1 MADASIKEQIL
12 KLLPKIQRARALAVK
27 QTAQS
32 LSPLAASIAG
42 SFAAGGSGLASP
54 VDSSNLTNDFIASVR
69 SASKVSAGEALTLF
83 MKEQGLVYAIG
94 RDAARVHLTFAG
106 NTDAERLATFAKTK
120 LRMAHAVLVECA
132 GPNGPVFFIQET
144 ASDVAVAPVAGE
156 PLEVMGG
163 VVSGRKT
170 GLRVALLD
178 TRARKP
184 KNAFTAID
192 WTEYV
197 QGILP
202 PEDVSAPGYSVNAK
216 QPYGPAWGATRPP
229 GTPANLRLAGVATR
243 VTPLPLPADAYT
255 VTARVTYSPPPL
267 FQGRAH
273 DEYDNRPG
281 AREGNVGLADPG
293 PFGDQRGRGIDT
305 AGRPVGRARVDRY
318 GAFLWSAA
326 EWVEFSQGLSVSV
339 YNKDTF
345 ALEQIAL
352 SAPEPVTLTHAH
364 EVPPALE
371 QRAITAFSTLIT
383 YMAGTQV
390 EPVFQGILLDLYTR
404 SFSVFKRCLSALNTL
419 QPATD
424 EAGMKTGM
432 RKRNAQLYELLTQRG
447 LDLTADAGAD
457 VRGALARAG
466 AYSIPEW
473 RQAGE
478 TYLPAGGVEYG
489 GATASAPPNGSIVLS
504 EVESVPAQLAP
515 YVYKNAW
522 EGAHAFTGSQVGS
535 RKGVP
540 VGFVVLHWG
549 GETRE
554 IVIRNLGDA
563 KSTHYTVS
571 VTGEIHQHAYLSD
584 ATWHGGVQ
592 NAWSIGIDLCTPGFL
607 KKGDELKPRF
617 SAFTPVTVPLF
628 GSVSYARGPVDLY
641 ESTHMLL
648 ERLRA
653 LYPQIGVES
662 LGLVRDAASG
672 DNYVIVA
679 GGYYFDVQYIDTWYG
694 VTSHGMIAK
703 DDRDRPARVDD
714 LYMFIYHCLRRAG
727 NTSEQAYQNA
737 TRTIG
742 QRPLPANDSLPP
754 RIKLLTQ

>member
-1 MADASIKEQIL
+1 MADVSIKEQIK
-12 KLLPKIQRARALAVK
+12 KLLPKIERARALATK

-42 SFAAGGSGLASP
+42 SFATGASLFASP

-69 SASKVSAGEALTLF
+69 AASKVSAGEALTLF
-83 MKEQGLVYAIG
+83 MKEQGPVYAIG

-106 NTDAERLATFAKTK
+106 NTDAERLAAFAKAK
-120 LRMAHAVLVECA
+120 LRMAHAVLVECT
-132 GPNGPVFFIQET
+132 GPSGPVFFIQET
-144 ASDVAVAPVAGE
+144 ASDVTVAPAAGE

-184 KNAFTAID
+184 KNAFASID

-202 PEDVSAPGYSVNAK
+202 PEDVSALGYSVNAK

-255 VTARVTYSPPPL
+255 VAARVTYSPPVL

-273 DEYDNRPG
+273 DGYDNRPG
-281 AREGNVGLADPG
+281 SREGNVGLADPG
-293 PFGDQRGRGIDT
+293 PFGDLRGRGIDT
-305 AGRPVGRARVDRY
+305 PGRPVGRARIDRY

-339 YNKDTF
+339 YNTGTF

-383 YMAGTQV
+383 YLAGTQV

-419 QPATD
+419 LPATD

-447 LDLTADAGAD
+447 LDLTADAGVD

-473 RQAGE
+473 RQQGN
-478 TYLPAGGVEYG
+478 TYLPAGGVKYG

-540 VGFVVLHWG
+540 IGFVVLHWG
-549 GETRE
+549 GATRE
-554 IVIRNLGDA
+554 DVIRNLGKE

-584 ATWHGGVQ
+584 ATWHGGLQ
-592 NAWSIGIDLCTPGFL
+592 NTWSIGIDLCTPGL
-607 KKGDELKPRF
+607 LEKGDELKPRF
-617 SAFTPVTVPLF
+617 SAFTPVKVPLF
-628 GSVSYARGPVDLY
+628 GSKSYARGPIELY

-648 ERLRA
+648 ERLRS
-653 LYPQIGVES
+653 LYPQIGVQR
-662 LGLVRDAASG
+662 LGLVHDPASG
-672 DNYVIVA
+672 DDFIVVA
-679 GGYYFDVQYIDTWYG
+679 GGYYLGEQYISMWYG
-694 VTSHGMIAK
+694 VTSHGMVAK
-703 DDRDRPARVDD
+703 DDNDKPSRVDD

-742 QRPLPANDSLPP
+742 QRPRPANDSLPP